1 LVSPGNFLKSTSF
14 RLLAWYAA
22 VFVASVAILLL
33 IVYWITL
40 AALDQQLSESVER
53 ETDVLANLYHE
64 RGSETAVRAIQLRI
78 ADLRP
83 PRRYY
88 LLQTAAGERIAGNL
102 PPMTPR
108 EGEVVLPVSSL
119 LRDRG
124 PKSAGAAADAHPI
137 VAMGRRLEN
146 GEFLLVG
153 ESRYRALRAREAI
166 LKAFGWG
173 VVITV
178 LLAAGG
184 GAALGVG
191 FLRRIEA
198 INRTT
203 RSIMDGDLSKRV
215 PTRGGED
222 EMDQLAINLNAML
235 DRIQGLMDSVKR
247 VSDDIAHDLRTPL
260 SRLRHRLEATRAKL
274 GPSGEREIE
283 QSISE
288 LDAILETFSAL
299 LRIAQIESGA
309 RQAAFSNLSL
319 GRILSAVSEAYAAVA
334 EDQSQKLEVRIE
346 RDFSIRGDRELLT
359 QMLANLIE
367 NAIRHCPAG
376 VQISVSLGQDAGAPV
391 LSVTDTGPGIPESEH
406 ENVLRRFYRLETSRT
421 TPGSGLGLA
430 LVKAVA
436 DLHGASMGLAD
447 NHPGLR
453 VTIRFRADSELG
465 ASNVSTP

>member
-1 LVSPGNFLKSTSF
+1 
-14 RLLAWYAA
+14 
-22 VFVASVAILLL
+22 VASVAILLL

-53 ETDVLANLYHE
+53 ETDVLANLYHD
-64 RGSETAVRAIQLRI
+64 RGYESAVRAIQLRI

-203 RSIMDGDLSKRV
+203 RSIMDGDLSQRV

-235 DRIQGLMDSVKR
+235 DRIQGLMESLKR

-274 GPSGEREIE
+274 GPGAERDIE

-309 RQAAFSNLSL
+309 RRAAFSNVSL
-319 GRILSAVSEAYAAVA
+319 GRILATVAEAYAAVA
-334 EDQSQKLEVRIE
+334 EDQSQKLEVRVE

-376 VQISVSLGQDAGAPV
+376 VQISVSLGQDAGVPV
-391 LSVTDTGPGIPESEH
+391 LSITDTGPGIPESEH

-436 DLHGASMGLAD
+436 DLHGASMELAD
-447 NHPGLR
+447 NRPGLR
-453 VTIRFRADSELG
+453 VTIRFRADSEPG
-465 ASNVSTP
+465 ATNVSTPGGPITSRAGGAVPGDSAGV